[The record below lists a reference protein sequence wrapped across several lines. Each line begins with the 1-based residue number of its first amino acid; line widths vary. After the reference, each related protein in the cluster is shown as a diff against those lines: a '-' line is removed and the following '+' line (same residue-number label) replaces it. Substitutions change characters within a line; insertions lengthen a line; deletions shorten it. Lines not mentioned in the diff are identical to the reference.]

1 MRDVPGEKPVV
12 PVLGRPMIDW
22 VLDAVLGA
30 KGVGHVVV
38 SVSGNVPGTAR
49 HLDGRGL
56 GTVATTGVDYVA
68 DLQHALAGLRSPEVL
83 ICPADMPLLTVRG
96 VEAILSHPRAGVASL
111 SVAVPAA
118 LVRSLGAEPS
128 YLLEVEGR
136 EVALCG
142 VSVVDREGMLTGRTL
157 EQGFMVVEDEGFA
170 LNVNTS
176 EELKRAEELL
186 RRRAGIQ

>member
-1 MRDVPGEKPVV
+1 MRDVPGEKPLV

-30 KGVGHVVV
+30 RGVGRLVV
-38 SVSGNVPGTAR
+38 SVSGNVPGTAG
-49 HLDGRGL
+49 HLERRGID
-56 GTVATTGVDYVA
+56 TVATTGADYVA
-68 DLQHALAGLRSPEVL
+68 DLQHALASLRSSEVL
-83 ICPADMPLLTVRG
+83 ICPADMPLLSTGG
-96 VEAILSHPRAGVASL
+96 VEAVLSHPRAGVASL

-142 VSVVDREGMLTGRTL
+142 VSVVDREGMLTGQTL

-170 LNVNTS
+170 LNVNTCD
-176 EELKRAEELL
+176 ELHRAEEML